1 MAAKPAVKTERVS
14 VTVDGVVQ
22 GVGFRP
28 YIHTLARRHSLAGFV
43 RNRSGQVQIEV
54 EGDEGA
60 VRRFLEELPKNPP
73 PLAVIRTVSTGT
85 LAPRGGQAFEIQESE
100 RGGST
105 GPQIAPDIGI
115 CDDCRRELF
124 NPADRRF
131 RYPFINCTNCGPRLT
146 IVRGAPYDRELT
158 TMAGFRMCERCAA
171 EYHDPAD
178 RRFHAQPIAC
188 ADCGPRLRALD
199 GGGRVL
205 TVDDPLGWFAA
216 LLKTGAIGALKGL
229 GGYHLACDAANERAV
244 TQLRARKHRDEKP
257 FALMVGSVAEAEQ
270 LCEIDDAERALLTSP
285 RKPVV
290 LLRRRPSTSM
300 AASVA
305 PGNPCLGLMLP
316 YTPLHEL
323 LLRSVPGP
331 LVLTSGNRS
340 DEPIAYEDDDAL
352 RRLAGIADGFLA
364 HDRPI
369 EIRCDDSVTRAV
381 DGIELPLRRSRG
393 DAPLP
398 LPLPFEVRTP
408 TLAVGGHYKSTFALG
423 RDRSAFLS
431 HHIGELDDLEAYRA
445 FEREIGHYRALF
457 QIEPRRVAHDLHPDY
472 ASTRLAQQLGLERIV
487 VQHHHAHLAAC
498 MAENGLGG
506 DVLGVTFD
514 GTGYGDDGTLWGGEF
529 LIGGY
534 KAVRRAARL
543 RPVPMP
549 GGEQSIHEPWR
560 MALAHLVG
568 AGIDAGPFERNLN
581 PEAVRV
587 VRRMIERSFNA
598 PLTSSAGRLWDAV
611 AALAGVRREAR
622 YEAQPAIELEWLAR
636 ESDDP
641 GRYEVELI
649 GKDLLE
655 IDPRPMI
662 RAIAAETVAAPVIA
676 RRFHTTMVD
685 VVARTCHQL
694 RELGAPRTVVLSG
707 GVFQNA
713 LFLHETTFR
722 LTREGFEVYRHQ
734 RVPPNDGGLSLGQL
748 AVAAARE
755 GD

>member
-1 MAAKPAVKTERVS
+1 MKTERVS
-14 VTVDGVVQ
+14 VTVEGVVQ

-28 YIHTLARRHSLAGFV
+28 YVYGLASRHALGGFV

-60 VRRFLEELPKNPP
+60 VRSFLEELPKNPP
-73 PLAVIRTVSTGT
+73 PLAVIRAVSTGL
-85 LAPRGGQAFEIQESE
+85 LAPRGERAFEIQ
-100 RGGST
+100 GSDRSGT
-105 GPQIAPDIGI
+105 AGPQIAPDIGT

-124 NPADRRF
+124 SPADRRF
-131 RYPFINCTNCGPRLT
+131 RHPFINCTNCGPRLT

-158 TMAGFRMCERCAA
+158 TMADFRMCARCVV
-171 EYHDPAD
+171 EYGDPAD

-188 ADCGPRLRALD
+188 PDCGPKLRAVD
-199 GGGRVL
+199 ARGRTL

-216 LLKTGAIGALKGL
+216 LLKNGAIGALKGL

-244 TQLRARKHRDEKP
+244 AQLRARKHRDDKP
-257 FALMVGSVAEAEQ
+257 FALMIAALEEAEQ
-270 LCEIDDAERALLTSP
+270 LCEIDDAERALLTSSK
-285 RKPVV
+285 KPVV
-290 LLRRRPSTSM
+290 LLRRRNSTAI

-323 LLRSVPGP
+323 LMRCVPGP
-331 LVLTSGNRS
+331 LVMTSGNRS
-340 DEPIAYEDDDAL
+340 DEPIAYEDDDAFA
-352 RRLAGIADGFLA
+352 RLAGIADGFLS

-369 EIRCDDSVTRAV
+369 EIRCDDSVTRVA
-381 DGIELPLRRSRG
+381 GGTELLLRRSRG
-393 DAPLP
+393 YAPLP
-398 LPLPFEVRTP
+398 LPLPLAVKTP

-431 HHIGELDDLEAYRA
+431 HHIGELDQLEAVRA
-445 FEREIGHYRALF
+445 FEREIGHFRALF

-472 ASTRLAQQLGLERIV
+472 ASTRLALKLGLEPV
-487 VQHHHAHLAAC
+487 AVQHHHAHLAAC

-529 LIGGY
+529 LVGGY

-549 GGEQSIHEPWR
+549 GGEASIHEPWR
-560 MALAHLVG
+560 MALAHLMTAEV
-568 AGIDAGPFERNLN
+568 DAGRFERGLN

-587 VRRMIERSFNA
+587 VRRMIERSFNS

-611 AALAGVRREAR
+611 AALAGVRVEAR
-622 YEAQPAIELEWLAR
+622 YEAQAAIELEWLAR
-636 ESDDP
+636 ECNDLD
-641 GRYEVELI
+641 RYEFELT

-676 RRFHTTMVD
+676 RRFHTTMVEA
-685 VVARTCHQL
+685 VARTCAAL
-694 RELGAPRTVVLSG
+694 RDRGAPRTVVLSG
-707 GVFQNA
+707 GVFQNV
-713 LFLHETTFR
+713 LFLQETTLR

>member
-1 MAAKPAVKTERVS
+1 MKTERVS
-14 VTVDGVVQ
+14 VTVEGVVQ

-28 YIHTLARRHSLAGFV
+28 YVYGLASRHSLGGFV

-54 EGDEGA
+54 EGDEGS
-60 VRRFLEELPKNPP
+60 VRRFLEELPKHPP
-73 PLAVIRTVSTGT
+73 PLAVIRAVSTGL
-85 LAPRGGQAFEIQESE
+85 LAPRGERAFEIQESD
-100 RGGST
+100 RAGAA

-124 NPADRRF
+124 DPQDRRF

-146 IVRGAPYDRELT
+146 IVRGAPYDRERT
-158 TMAGFRMCERCAA
+158 TMAGFRLCAPCVL
-171 EYHDPAD
+171 EYGDPAD

-188 ADCGPRLRALD
+188 PDCGPRLAAVD
-199 GGGRVL
+199 GLGRGL
-205 TVDDPLGWFAA
+205 TVDDPLNWFVA
-216 LLKTGAIGALKGL
+216 LLKNGAIGALKGL

-244 TQLRARKHRDEKP
+244 AQLRLRKHRDEKP
-257 FALMVGSVAEAEQ
+257 FALMVATLREAEQ
-270 LCEIDDAERALLTSP
+270 LCELDDAERALLASP

-290 LLRRRPSTSM
+290 LLRRKPGRAV

-323 LLRSVPGP
+323 LMRHVPGP
-331 LVLTSGNRS
+331 LVMTSGNAS
-340 DEPIAYEDDDAL
+340 DEPIAYEDEDAF
-352 RRLAGIADGFLA
+352 RRLEGIADGFLT

-381 DGIELPLRRSRG
+381 GGTELPLRRSRG
-393 DAPLP
+393 YAPVP
-398 LPLPFEVRTP
+398 IPLPFAIKTP
-408 TLAVGGHYKSTFALG
+408 TLAVGGHYKATFALG

-431 HHIGELDDLEAYRA
+431 HHIGELDQLEAFRA

-472 ASTRLAQQLGLERIV
+472 VSTRFAQDLGLERV
-487 VQHHHAHLAAC
+487 AVQHHHAHLAAC
-498 MAENGLGG
+498 MAENGLTG

-514 GTGYGDDGTLWGGEF
+514 GTGYGEDGTLWGGEF
-529 LIGGY
+529 LVGGY
-534 KAVRRAARL
+534 KAARRAARL
-543 RPVPMP
+543 RPVAMP
-549 GGEQSIHEPWR
+549 GGEASIHEPWR
-560 MALAHLVG
+560 MALAHLVTAG
-568 AGIDAGPFERNLN
+568 ADTGPFERGLN

-611 AALAGVRREAR
+611 AALAGVRSEAR

-636 ESDDP
+636 DCNDP
-641 GRYEVELI
+641 DRYEFELG

-662 RAIAAETVAAPVIA
+662 RSIAAERAAAPVVA
-676 RRFHTTMVD
+676 RRFHTTMVEA
-685 VVARTCHQL
+685 VARTCVEL
-694 RELGAPRTVVLSG
+694 RERGAPRTVVLSG
-707 GVFQNA
+707 GVFQNV
-713 LFLHETTFR
+713 LFLQETTLR